1 MDWYTHYQIHSRSYS
16 TTEGQVADFSTNHM
30 LRCTWRFALSHPI
43 LNPIPICR
51 AIYCLSPCWILSPL
65 LPVLLLIVYHCYW
78 CPLPLSTNSHPTAIL
93 LFNTSFLCCTIFIS
107 SVSRPSQF
115 PEKRDLLHRHSQSIN
130 ILPSFW
136 LKRKQKQKRKKTSKQ
151 VRMILGFS
159 ELFSSKSNIQKVHS
173 LLQMMLY
180 GLVYS

>member
-115 PEKRDLLHRHSQSIN
+115 PEKKRSTSQAQSVNQYTPFLLI
-130 ILPSFW
+130 
-136 LKRKQKQKRKKTSKQ
+136 KKKTKTKTKKNIKAGQ
-151 VRMILGFS
+151 DDPW
-159 ELFSSKSNIQKVHS
+159 LFWTVFIEI
-173 LLQMMLY
+173 
-180 GLVYS
+180 